1 MPANLDRTHR
11 EATSYLCGSKQIR
24 GEVQYI
30 LIIYG
35 PKYEMFLLM
44 RGLFLGVIIGCLFGC
59 ATDDDS
65 SNINEIPIITIEL
78 IGQED
83 DGVSF
88 SLSVIP
94 TPANDLAVLIETEA
108 LGPFGDD
115 YEIGYTWLMV
125 PRFSN
130 TRDFKFDL
138 DPSVPWE
145 VRILSLAGKN
155 LDTYPIEG
163 TEVPVG
169 YEFKQY
175 GLGGISSVR
184 TAQASA
190 AELIVDWP
198 RSNGSPLASLPANA
212 ILTFIFDR
220 DPKDIT
226 VSHGNFIMDANR
238 VTVDGFFPLGDIEIE
253 LRWNQGRQ
261 HYTWYNSITDPDFD
275 PPKIVDLQVF
285 HKDGNAIPIPL
296 GGKDGIAIPIPIVIL
311 DDPNFLDGWKWR
323 LPVDTDEIRIAFSEN
338 IWFHEEVTGTPDIQ
352 TENGTKLGWRA
363 EKRSVL
369 GWHGRFDARG
379 NSFRLLLS
387 DGQPLKP
394 KTIYVVAG
402 IVTDFANDTEIK
414 IPFTTLDR

>member
-1 MPANLDRTHR
+1 MPANLDRTHQ
-11 EATSYLCGSKQIR
+11 EAISCLFGSKQIR

-35 PKYEMFLLM
+35 AKYKMFLLM
-44 RGLFLGVIIGCLFGC
+44 RGLFLGVIIACLFACG
-59 ATDDDS
+59 ADEDS
-65 SNINEIPIITIEL
+65 NRVTEVPIITIDL
-78 IGQED
+78 IDQED
-83 DGVSF
+83 GEVSF
-88 SLSVIP
+88 RLSVIP

-108 LGPFGDD
+108 LGPFGDE

-145 VRILSLAGKN
+145 VRVLPLVGRDLN
-155 LDTYPIEG
+155 TYPLEG

-169 YEFKQY
+169 FEFKQY
-175 GLGGISSVR
+175 GLGDISSIS
-184 TAQASA
+184 TQASSA
-190 AELIVDWP
+190 QLLVDWP
-198 RSNGSPLASLPANA
+198 RSDGSLFASLPANA

-220 DPKDIT
+220 EPEDIT
-226 VSHGNFIMDANR
+226 VSHGNFITNANR
-238 VTVDGFFPLGDIEIE
+238 VIVDGFFPPGDIEIE

-261 HYTWYNSITDPDFD
+261 HYTWYNSITDLDFE

-285 HKDGNAIPIPL
+285 HKDG
-296 GGKDGIAIPIPIVIL
+296 GDIPIPIIIL
-311 DDPNFLDGWKWR
+311 DDRNFLDGWEWR
-323 LPVDTDEIRIAFSEN
+323 LPVDTGEIRIAFSEN

-352 TENGTKLGWRA
+352 TENGTKLGWLA
-363 EKRSVL
+363 EKRTAHF
-369 GWHGRFDARG
+369 GWSAEILDSRSR
-379 NSFRLLLS
+379 SFRLLLS

-394 KTIYVVAG
+394 KSTYVVAG

-414 IPFTTLDR
+414 LTFTTTDR

>member
-1 MPANLDRTHR
+1 
-11 EATSYLCGSKQIR
+11 
-24 GEVQYI
+24 
-30 LIIYG
+30 
-35 PKYEMFLLM
+35 MFLLM
-44 RGLFLGVIIGCLFGC
+44 KGLFLGVIIGCFLGC
-59 ATDDDS
+59 TTDDDS
-65 SNINEIPIITIEL
+65 SNVNEIPIITIEL

-83 DGVSF
+83 GEVSF
-88 SLSVIP
+88 RLSLIP
-94 TPANDLAVLIETEA
+94 SPANDLAVLIETQA
-108 LGPFGDD
+108 LGPYGDE

-130 TRDFKFDL
+130 TRGFKFDL

-175 GLGGISSVR
+175 RLGGISSVR
-184 TAQASA
+184 TAQVSTQ
-190 AELIVDWP
+190 LIVDWP
-198 RSNGSPLASLPANA
+198 RSGGGPLDSLPANA

-220 DPKDIT
+220 APEDIT
-226 VSHGNFIMDANR
+226 VSHGNFITDANR
-238 VTVDGFFPLGDIEIE
+238 VIVDGFFPLGDIEIE

-261 HYTWYNSITDPDFD
+261 HYTWYKSITDPDFE
-275 PPKIVDLQVF
+275 PPKVVDIEAF
-285 HKDGNAIPIPL
+285 HKDGNRIPIPLGAPLGGKDGNAIPI
-296 GGKDGIAIPIPIVIL
+296 AIPLPIVIL
-311 DDPNFLDGWKWR
+311 DDPDFLDGWKWR
-323 LPVDTDEIRIAFSEN
+323 LPVDTGEIRIAFSEN

-352 TENGTKLGWRA
+352 TENGTKLGWRD
-363 EKRSVL
+363 EKLTRF
-369 GWHGRFDARG
+369 GWWDGKFNARG
-379 NSFRLLLS
+379 RSFRLLLS

-394 KTIYVVAG
+394 ETAYLIAG